1 MEPCTE
7 SMEMEWCERRLPQLL
22 PTVSQGF
29 GFSLVSAVGV
39 RPVVVLLLL
48 FEEEEVSLFP

>member
-1 MEPCTE
+1 
-7 SMEMEWCERRLPQLL
+7 MEMEWCERRLPQLL

>member
-1 MEPCTE
+1 MVCKVPSTA
-7 SMEMEWCERRLPQLL
+7 S

-39 RPVVVLLLL
+39 RPAVVLLLL
-48 FEEEEVSLFP
+48 FEEKEVSLFPKEH